1 MSELL
6 GFVLVLC
13 GALMTSW
20 LMIVGLAF
28 ATVLTL
34 VVVPCI
40 FAVFVETFG
49 MNPVADPR
57 EPAAA

>member
-1 MSELL
+1 M
-6 GFVLVLC
+6 
-13 GALMTSW
+13 SW

-40 FAVFVETFG
+40 YAVFVETFG
-49 MNPVADPR
+49 MDPVADPR